1 MYHAIQFTEDFT
13 GDLEISRKHPLE
25 RLLIKTGTRLRA
37 QMRPYITEGE
47 DGPVEVADLYFE
59 DGSTMRAVPFARFS
73 FLS

>member
-1 MYHAIQFTEDFT
+1 MYHPIEFTEEFT

-37 QMRPYITEGE
+37 QVRPYVVEGE
-47 DGPVEVADLYFE
+47 DGFVEMADLFFE
-59 DGSTMRAVPFARFS
+59 DGSAVRGVPFARFS